1 MATAFLRHASPSRV
15 RLWHREGRLGDSHD
29 FSWSCTCGGEPSG
42 TITVHKEQDGVVL
55 IYQAR
60 SLLAIKWKSH
70 RTAGADHMD
79 DLPPGWP
86 PSMIICPVRR
96 DGRYCGQRVAVLY
109 GAGELFAC
117 RRCYDLAYGASKKDR
132 CSVTSAS
139 HRKFGYGSA
148 ATRTHSSLELPVSTI
163 IMLRSIAAI
172 ARNEG
177 ENPSDPESAL
187 SCIQVF
193 ALGGRTGSADPSE
206 SGYFA
211 VRAMLAKSVT
221 EAARFIA

>member
-1 MATAFLRHASPSRV
+1 MATAFLRHASSSRV

-70 RTAGADHMD
+70 RTAGANHMD

-117 RRCYDLAYGASKKDR
+117 RRCYDLAYGSQQEKPMFR
-132 CSVTSAS
+132 NL
-139 HRKFGYGSA
+139 RKSQKI
-148 ATRTHSSLELPVSTI
+148 RI
-163 IMLRSIAAI
+163 R
-172 ARNEG
+172 
-177 ENPSDPESAL
+177 
-187 SCIQVF
+187 
-193 ALGGRTGSADPSE
+193 LGGHPDPFEPGLDDHHVEVHRSDCPKR
-206 SGYFA
+206 G
-211 VRAMLAKSVT
+211 RKS
-221 EAARFIA
+221 F